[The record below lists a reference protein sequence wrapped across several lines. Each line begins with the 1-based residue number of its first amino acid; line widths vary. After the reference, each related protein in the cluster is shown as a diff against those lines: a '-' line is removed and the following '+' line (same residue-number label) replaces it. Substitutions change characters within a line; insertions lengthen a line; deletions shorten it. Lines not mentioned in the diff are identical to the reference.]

1 MVVAHRWNRTGR
13 VGRPPG
19 RHVLDPTALVFG
31 RTAGSL
37 DPMASQARESSAPTA
52 KRAAVEAAL
61 LDATETL
68 LAEGASFAD
77 LGVERIAKQ
86 AGITRTAFYFY
97 FSDKRE
103 LLMALTADVNG
114 LLLEQANLW
123 WSGEGE
129 PAVRL
134 ERALSNVARLFGE
147 HAVLLKALGEVA
159 AYDELV
165 ADHWQNLIGQFLEA
179 TEERILEEQAA
190 GLATCS
196 NPQATAFALTWMT
209 EGTLS
214 QQILQ
219 QGRPAD
225 DELIAALVEIWVR
238 SVYGSS

>member
-1 MVVAHRWNRTGR
+1 MVATGAF
-13 VGRPPG
+13 V
-19 RHVLDPTALVFG
+19 
-31 RTAGSL
+31 GSL
-37 DPMASQARESSAPTA
+37 AAMATTPRQGSAPTA

-61 LDATETL
+61 LEATEAL
-68 LAEGASFAD
+68 LSEGASFAD
-77 LGVERIAKQ
+77 LGVERIATQ

-97 FSDKRE
+97 FADKRE
-103 LLMALTADVNG
+103 LLMALTADVNE

-159 AYDELV
+159 AYDEQV
-165 ADHWQNLIGQFLEA
+165 AAHWQKLIGQFLGA
-179 TEERILEEQAA
+179 TEQRIREEQAA
-190 GLATCS
+190 GIATCR
-196 NPQATAFALTWMT
+196 NPSATAFALTWMT

-219 QGRPAD
+219 QGLPAD
-225 DELIAALVEIWVR
+225 EELISALVEIWVR
-238 SVYGSS
+238 AVYGSA

>member
-1 MVVAHRWNRTGR
+1 
-13 VGRPPG
+13 
-19 RHVLDPTALVFG
+19 
-31 RTAGSL
+31 
-37 DPMASQARESSAPTA
+37 MAAPSRQGNAPTA
-52 KRAAVEAAL
+52 KRAAIEAAL
-61 LDATETL
+61 REATESL

-77 LGVERIAKQ
+77 LGVERIATE

-103 LLMALTADVNG
+103 LLMALTADVNE

-134 ERALSNVARLFGE
+134 ERALTNVARLFGE

-159 AYDELV
+159 TYDEQV
-165 ADHWQNLIGQFLEA
+165 AQHWQHLIGQFLEA
-179 TEERILEEQAA
+179 TEQRILDEQAT

-196 NPQATAFALTWMT
+196 NPSATAFALTWMT
-209 EGTLS
+209 EGVLS

-219 QGRPAD
+219 QGLPPD
-225 DELIAALVEIWVR
+225 PQMIEALVEIWVR
-238 SVYGSS
+238 SVYGSA

>member
-1 MVVAHRWNRTGR
+1 
-13 VGRPPG
+13 
-19 RHVLDPTALVFG
+19 
-31 RTAGSL
+31 
-37 DPMASQARESSAPTA
+37 MAAPSRQGNAPTA
-52 KRAAVEAAL
+52 KRAAIEAAL
-61 LDATETL
+61 LEATESL

-77 LGVERIAKQ
+77 LGVERIATE

-103 LLMALTADVNG
+103 LLMALTADVNE

-134 ERALSNVARLFGE
+134 ERALTNVARLFGE

-159 AYDELV
+159 TYDEQV
-165 ADHWQNLIGQFLEA
+165 AQHWQHLIGQFLEA
-179 TEERILEEQAA
+179 TEQRILDEQAT

-196 NPQATAFALTWMT
+196 NPSATAFALTWMT
-209 EGTLS
+209 EGVLN

-219 QGRPAD
+219 QGLPPD
-225 DELIAALVEIWVR
+225 PQMIEALVEIWVR
-238 SVYGSS
+238 SVYGSA

>member
-1 MVVAHRWNRTGR
+1 
-13 VGRPPG
+13 
-19 RHVLDPTALVFG
+19 
-31 RTAGSL
+31 
-37 DPMASQARESSAPTA
+37 MATPLRKGTAPTA

-61 LDATETL
+61 LEATEEL

-77 LGVERIAKQ
+77 LGVERIATQ

-97 FSDKRE
+97 FADKRE
-103 LLMALTADVNG
+103 LLMALTADINE

-134 ERALSNVARLFGE
+134 ERALTNVARLFGE

-159 AYDELV
+159 AYDEQV
-165 ADHWQNLIGQFLEA
+165 AEHWQRLIGQFLEA
-179 TEERILEEQAA
+179 TEEQIRQEQAA

-196 NPQATAFALTWMT
+196 NPSSTAFALTWMT

-219 QGRPAD
+219 QGLAAD
-225 DELIAALVEIWVR
+225 QELIDALVEIWVR
-238 SVYGSS
+238 SVYGSA

>member
-1 MVVAHRWNRTGR
+1 MVTPLRKGT
-13 VGRPPG
+13 
-19 RHVLDPTALVFG
+19 
-31 RTAGSL
+31 
-37 DPMASQARESSAPTA
+37 APTA

-61 LDATETL
+61 LEATEEL

-77 LGVERIAKQ
+77 LGVERIATQ

-97 FSDKRE
+97 FADKRE
-103 LLMALTADVNG
+103 LLMALTADVNK

-134 ERALSNVARLFGE
+134 ERALTNVARLFGE

-159 AYDELV
+159 AYDEQV
-165 ADHWQNLIGQFLEA
+165 AEHWQRLIGQFLEA
-179 TEERILEEQAA
+179 TEEQIREEQAA

-196 NPQATAFALTWMT
+196 NPSSTAFALTWMT

-219 QGRPAD
+219 QGLAAD
-225 DELIAALVEIWVR
+225 QELIDALVEIWVR
-238 SVYGSS
+238 SVYGSA